1 MCQVKLTFKQIEHP
15 GILMIIL
22 NGCFAQ
28 IHSCKLHNCDID
40 LIASHFNVQ
49 LPCNASWKPDPG
61 ASFTDAFTI
70 SWAAYY
76 FYAFPPFSIILHCLQ
91 KAEQEE
97 AEGIPVVP
105 NWLTKRHG
113 TPNLCRWSKTTHDY
127 CQCNRAFWPIRA
139 GKEPVVHYGSAFIW
153 WHSSYLNNHPKTGQ
167 FGRGSRHYP

>member
-1 MCQVKLTFKQIEHP
+1 MSLQLTHQPWVGEHSLTANLLVVSGKKSGCGVCRERLVLTMCQVKLTFKQIEHP

-40 LIASHFNVQ
+40 LIASHFNAQ

-113 TPNLCRWSKTTHDY
+113 TPNLCR
-127 CQCNRAFWPIRA
+127 
-139 GKEPVVHYGSAFIW
+139 
-153 WHSSYLNNHPKTGQ
+153 
-167 FGRGSRHYP
+167 